1 MDGLG
6 RKTILVFC
14 QLLAGVTCIAA
25 AFVEA
30 EWAVITLTLA
40 GKFGASASFSIVYLY
55 TAELYPTSIRNTA
68 VGTASMVAR
77 IGGIAAPLLAG
88 LKLPT
93 PLIIMGGSALLGG
106 LLAILLPETLGAP
119 LPENLAQ
126 ARFHEF
132 FRFIKIINVIVFQV
146 KDLYAHGKPWYKWMS
161 KSELEKIRAEHAA
174 AAKIEQGRPEPEVDQ
189 RRESAAQ
196 PKQPESK
203 PEVPKSTA
211 VVAAPPPSKKEIT
224 ETKTEKKADEQKK
237 AEKKKSIMAGIIAF
251 SKAEDKKAKAAKA
264 STVDKPTFVIP
275 EIVVDEASSDK
286 YDSID
291 PHIQNIPEQEAPGMD
306 PVGGSADDPAQDVVD
321 VADIVPL
328 IVTEEEE
335 TTGTTEV
342 GTSLIA
348 PEQERSRRFSNLPPA
363 STESPAAK
371 KVGSFA
377 VIPTESPEARPPQP
391 QQEQPQEEQVQVQ
404 VHTPEPGP
412 EPDPE
417 PVDAKPGSL
426 LVEPSNG
433 EKSRRFSKLPPA
445 STDSPLAVKMGS
457 KFTMIPT
464 GDNLNQ
470 SNEEKN

>member
-1 MDGLG
+1 
-6 RKTILVFC
+6 
-14 QLLAGVTCIAA
+14 
-25 AFVEA
+25 
-30 EWAVITLTLA
+30 
-40 GKFGASASFSIVYLY
+40 
-55 TAELYPTSIRNTA
+55 
-68 VGTASMVAR
+68 
-77 IGGIAAPLLAG
+77 
-88 LKLPT
+88 
-93 PLIIMGGSALLGG
+93 
-106 LLAILLPETLGAP
+106 
-119 LPENLAQ
+119 
-126 ARFHEF
+126 
-132 FRFIKIINVIVFQV
+132 
-146 KDLYAHGKPWYKWMS
+146 MS

-174 AAKIEQGRPEPEVDQ
+174 AAKIEQGRPEPEADQ
-189 RRESAAQ
+189 RRESAAK

-203 PEVPKSTA
+203 PEVPKST
-211 VVAAPPPSKKEIT
+211 VVAAVPPPSKKEFI
-224 ETKTEKKADEQKK
+224 ETKTDKKADEQKK

-251 SKAEDKKAKAAKA
+251 SKAEDKKVKAA
-264 STVDKPTFVIP
+264 KPTFVIP

-286 YDSID
+286 HDSID

-306 PVGGSADDPAQDVVD
+306 PVGGSADDPGQDVVD
-321 VADIVPL
+321 VADVVPL
-328 IVTEEEE
+328 IVTEEHEEEEPKAE
-335 TTGTTEV
+335 TTDTTEV

-464 GDNLNQ
+464 GDNLNP